1 MKARKPVVVRSSYE
15 QQSLRSRFTN
25 GITSTLRRV
34 SPARWGFAGGTLM
47 NPELVGSR

>member
-1 MKARKPVVVRSSYE
+1 MPVKKPVIVRSSYE
-15 QQSLRSRFTN
+15 QQSLRNRFAN

-47 NPELVGSR
+47 TPELVGGR